1 MLKNSQILFYPF
13 IIIISIFVILSTL
26 YIEHILLV
34 PACKLCLFQRIPYLI
49 SIVICFFG
57 FFFSENKI
65 WLYLLIITFLS
76 SVALSGYHLGIEHNI
91 FNEFSGCTNE
101 SFKTTDKIK
110 LLESLN
116 QYLPNCKDVNF
127 RVFGFS
133 LATINFI
140 ISIALTIIIIKYFRD
155 EKNVKKKN

>member
-1 MLKNSQILFYPF
+1 MLKKSQILFYPF

-34 PACKLCLFQRIPYLI
+34 PACKLCLYQRIPYLI

-65 WLYLLIITFLS
+65 WLYLLIITFFS

-101 SFKTTDKIK
+101 SLKTTDKIK

-116 QYLPNCKDVNF
+116 QYLPDCKDVNF

-140 ISIALTIIIIKYFRD
+140 ISIALAIIIIKYFRD
-155 EKNVKKKN
+155 EKNVKN

>member
-1 MLKNSQILFYPF
+1 M
-13 IIIISIFVILSTL
+13 
-26 YIEHILLV
+26 
-34 PACKLCLFQRIPYLI
+34 
-49 SIVICFFG
+49 
-57 FFFSENKI
+57 
-65 WLYLLIITFLS
+65 LIITFFS

-101 SFKTTDKIK
+101 SLKTTDKIK

-116 QYLPNCKDVNF
+116 QYLPDCKDVNF

-140 ISIALTIIIIKYFRD
+140 ISIALAIIIIKYFRD
-155 EKNVKKKN
+155 EKNVKN